1 MDSQLEIIAFIM
13 VTLMIK
19 YATYIQEYILVQI
32 IQLAQKTILLSL
44 FQYLLML
51 LTLWMKFRSKL
62 MLIKAIFLIFSTTIN
77 AVHVILLCLS
87 AASQAM
93 EIQISML
100 HKEIVCLLYK
110 TMTSKVKLFIQ
121 KSFQL
126 SLTHLLLNL

>member
-1 MDSQLEIIAFIM
+1 MDFQLEIIAFIM

-44 FQYLLML
+44 FQSLLML

-100 HKEIVCLLYK
+100 HKVIVCLLCK
-110 TMTSKVKLFIQ
+110 TMTSRVKLFIQ

-126 SLTHLLLNL
+126 SLTHLSLNH